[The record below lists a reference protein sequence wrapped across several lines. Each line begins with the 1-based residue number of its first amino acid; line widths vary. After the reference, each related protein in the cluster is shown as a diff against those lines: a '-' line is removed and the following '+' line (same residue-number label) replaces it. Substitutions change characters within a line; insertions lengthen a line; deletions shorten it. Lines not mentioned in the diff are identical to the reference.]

1 MNRILKKAASM
12 LLAGACLFTLHA
24 QGTSAAE
31 PTQPDWTKYSL
42 IAHAMGGID
51 GVDYTNS
58 LEAFKENY
66 AKGQRVFEADF
77 SLTEDGQLAAR
88 HDWLPYLADKFK
100 QDIPKDK
107 LDTPLTMAEFKSYP
121 ILRKY
126 TPLSIEDVA
135 YLLKLYPDVYLITDT
150 KETDPRTVQQQF
162 TLIRDAVNKV
172 DPKLVDRIVPELYSP
187 SMIQQVRSIIPFPNY
202 IYSLYLSELTPE
214 EITEYVTTHGIRVVA
229 MPTERATPEFIA
241 ALKEAG
247 AVAYVHSLNKPDEVK
262 EYLDMGVNGVYTD
275 FLTYS
280 DIGATTAPLADSQP
294 GEVRQASFTAEAPA
308 PEAGTAV
315 QEPLEED
322 NPAEGNVLDTFI
334 KLISEIFVP
343 VQEGDL
349 QP

>member
-1 MNRILKKAASM
+1 MVMNRILKKAASM

-24 QGTSAAE
+24 PGASAAE
-31 PTQPDWTKYSL
+31 QPQPEWTQYSL

-88 HDWLPYLADKFK
+88 HDWLPYLAAKFQ
-100 QDIPKDK
+100 QDIPEEK
-107 LDTPLTMAEFKSYP
+107 LDAPLTMAEFKSYP

-126 TPLSIEDVA
+126 TPLSMEDVA
-135 YLLKLYPDVYLITDT
+135 YLLKLYPDVYLVTDT
-150 KETDPRTVQQQF
+150 KETDPKIVQQQF

-172 DPKLVDRIVPELYSP
+172 DPKIVDRIVPELYSP
-187 SMIQQVRSIIPFPNY
+187 SMIAQVRSIIPFPNY
-202 IYSLYLSELTPE
+202 IYSLYLSELEPE
-214 EITEYVTTHGIRVVA
+214 EITEYVKTHGIRVVA

-247 AVAYVHSLNKPDEVK
+247 AVAYVHSLNEPNEVK
-262 EYLDMGVNGVYTD
+262 DYLDMGVNGVYTD

-280 DIGATTAPLADSQP
+280 DIGLAPAPTASSEP
-294 GEVRQASFTAEAPA
+294 GEVRQASYTA
-308 PEAGTAV
+308 TAAAAASAA
-315 QEPLEED
+315 QEPLEEEEAVD
-322 NPAEGNVLDTFI
+322 GNVLDTFI
-334 KLISEIFVP
+334 EMISEIFVP
-343 VQEGDL
+343 VESSDL